1 MDEKV
6 HIDKPEV
13 REKTNEYSL
22 NIITCNTDMI
32 MLMEFLLE
40 YFKTP

>member
-1 MDEKV
+1 MHEIV
-6 HIDKPEV
+6 HIDKPGV
-13 REKTNEYSL
+13 REKTNVYFL